1 MSNIVVP
8 KRLPDRFQSLSQKL
22 LGPTG
27 IAVLA
32 SLGIHAALAIS
43 LPYLGTSSQE
53 KPAKR
58 TVQLVQLT
66 PEEQGRLPQMSPPPS
81 LSASQLQSLKPL
93 PGLSTPYPPLTSS
106 GFPLNLSP
114 VGPPS
119 NGLANKTLS
128 SLPSNTTRSKT
139 TATIPSAAKKP
150 QANKDKKI
158 TDQKLA
164 PYQGSMRI
172 SPITQRPSAKELS
185 SLVGSLSPAPPLTAM
200 PPLPPPPLYPSETGG
215 QPETPIAKAPQFG
228 APSSTP
234 APSGSRSRTPE
245 PLVSPNITIST
256 RTNNPDIT
264 KSPSQVLTGIKPASA
279 PTTPLPPKPNG
290 TENGTGTS
298 NDDYNRRSIAALVN
312 SGASD
317 IKKYPAISG
326 TYPKVACVEKL
337 SGTTLITA
345 QVDSQGTVS
354 GTSVTLPSPSPVF
367 DDVAEMAV
375 SGINFG
381 AKGKAIAYQ
390 VPVEFK
396 YDSSVCGSATVPQTA
411 KPENAATPQ
420 TRAPKTSPEPQN
432 TATPQDAPAPKKS
445 PE

>member
-22 LGPTG
+22 FGPTG

-119 NGLANKTLS
+119 NGLASKTLS
-128 SLPSNTTRSKT
+128 SLPSNTTRSQT
-139 TATIPSAAKKP
+139 TAIIPSAAKKP

-172 SPITQRPSAKELS
+172 SPITQRPSARELS
-185 SLVGSLSPAPPLTAM
+185 SLVGSLSPAAPLTAM

-215 QPETPIAKAPQFG
+215 QPGTPIAKAPQFG

-234 APSGSRSRTPE
+234 APSGTPSRTPE
-245 PLVSPNITIST
+245 PLVSPNVTIST

-264 KSPSQVLTGIKPASA
+264 NSPSQVLTGIKPASA

-298 NDDYNRRSIAALVN
+298 NDDYNRRTIDALARMGDIAKVEKSAT
-312 SGASD
+312 
-317 IKKYPAISG
+317 ISG
-326 TYPKVACVEKL
+326 SSITACMEKL
-337 SGTTLITA
+337 SGTSLITA
-345 QVDSQGTVS
+345 EVDAQGNVGSATV
-354 GTSVTLPSPSPVF
+354 TKPSTSPVF
-367 DDVAEMAV
+367 DDVAQTTV

-381 AKGKAIAYQ
+381 AKGKPMAYQ

-396 YDSSVCGSATVPQTA
+396 YEPGDCGNATVQKETA
-411 KPENAATPQ
+411 QPRTS
-420 TRAPKTSPEPQN
+420 TPKTSPEPQN
-432 TATPQDAPAPKKS
+432 TTTPQDAPAPKKS
-445 PE
+445 PD